1 MKKKL
6 LAVLLTAVMVLSF
19 TACGEKEKDGN
30 GDSTGTENMFVLSEE
45 NLDEYITLN
54 DNYDVFDIDIAAFDV
69 TDKQVNEEINNLILD
84 NVAVS
89 DRLKTMVSRTANEGD
104 VLNID
109 YVGTKDGIAFEGGT
123 SYMSTD
129 LKLGSGG
136 FIPGFEDGLIGKKA
150 GDIVTLD
157 LTFPENYPSV
167 DLAGQDVQFEVT
179 IHYIVPTYNDITD
192 AEVPILYEGYN
203 TMDELRTVVKQ
214 DIYDSLYSQYV
225 EYAVIEQMET
235 KCTYGDKLPQ
245 YLTDVSYNNIMDNL
259 ETYAYYNSM
268 NLETYIYLTYFQD
281 LETFQNET
289 AWQLAESNTRYL
301 LYCQAYA
308 NEKDL
313 NVTEEELNAQLTEY
327 VKVYGLG
334 SIEEGFTEAEID
346 SIKNSMMNMKV
357 LDYIIENANV
367 TIVGETV
374 TQ

>member
-6 LAVLLTAVMVLSF
+6 LAVLLTVVMVLSF
-19 TACGEKEKDGN
+19 TACGEKEEENSDN
-30 GDSTGTENMFVLSEE
+30 VSTEDMFVLSEE
-45 NLDEYITLN
+45 SLDEYITLN
-54 DNYDVFDIDIAAFDV
+54 DNYDVFDVKIASINV
-69 TDKQVNEEINNLILD
+69 TDEQVNEEINNLILD
-84 NVAVS
+84 NVAFS
-89 DRLKTMVSRTANEGD
+89 ESLKTMVTRAAEAGD
-104 VLNID
+104 VVNID
-109 YVGTKDGIAFEGGT
+109 YVGTKDGVAFEGGT

-129 LKLGSGG
+129 LELGSGG

-150 GDIVTLD
+150 GDVVTLD
-157 LTFPENYPSV
+157 LTFPESYPSE
-167 DLAGQDVQFEVT
+167 DLAGSAVQFEVT
-179 IHYIVPTYNDITD
+179 IHYIAPTYNDITD
-192 AEVPILYEGYN
+192 ADVPTLYEGN
-203 TMDELRTVVKQ
+203 TTIDELRTTVKQ

-245 YLTDVSYNNIMDNL
+245 YLTDVSYDNIMENL
-259 ETYAYYNSM
+259 GTYAYYNGM
-268 NLETYIYLTYFQD
+268 DLETYIYLSYYQD

-327 VKVYGLG
+327 VEYYGME
-334 SIEEGFTEAEID
+334 SIEAGFTDEEID

-367 TIVGETV
+367 TMVDDT
-374 TQ
+374 TAQ